1 MAVST
6 SAPPTRLGFTTECVF
21 IPVFPLFPLVRRRGG
36 PLTLENSTQ
45 GSYAGAR
52 AAHMRVLYPDLVY
65 GAIAS
70 SGKRYPLV
78 HRRRKK
84 HD

>member
-1 MAVST
+1 MANVKFDGISEDLTAPNTPWIYYGVSPHAI
-6 SAPPTRLGFTTECVF
+6 SVYCVY
-21 IPVFPLFPLVRRRGG
+21 LVR
-36 PLTLENSTQ
+36 TQ

-70 SGKRYPLV
+70 SGEDTVDFTLI
-78 HRRRKK
+78 RRGTQT
-84 HD
+84 